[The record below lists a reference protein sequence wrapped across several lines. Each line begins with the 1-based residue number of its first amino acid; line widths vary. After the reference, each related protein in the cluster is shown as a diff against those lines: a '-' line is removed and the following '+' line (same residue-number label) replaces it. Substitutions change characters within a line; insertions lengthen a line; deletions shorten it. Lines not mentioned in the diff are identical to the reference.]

1 MIIDRKNVEDTFKK
15 YTDNYD
21 TSDEKIKLKVDHTYR
36 VAALSERIA
45 ISLGLDK
52 ADTDLAWLI
61 GMLHDIGR
69 FEQLKNY
76 GTFSDADSIDHA
88 HYGVELLLDEGL
100 IWKFVDKTEH

>member
-1 MIIDRKNVEDTFKK
+1 MT
-15 YTDNYD
+15 
-21 TSDEKIKLKVDHTYR
+21 L
-36 VAALSERIA
+36 AAICKA

-88 HYGVELLLDEGL
+88 HYGVHLLFDEGL
-100 IWKFVDKTEH
+100 IWKFVDKTKSKADIEDDKWYG